1 MDETRA
7 AFEQWWAGRVASD
20 DAKAG
25 AWAAWL
31 YLTGNDTLAHQQR
44 APLLRWNP
52 NTSRMEPYN
61 AMDDLGMKK

>member
-1 MDETRA
+1 METYMDDTRL

-31 YLTGNDTLAHQQR
+31 YLTGNETLYRQR
-44 APLLRWNP
+44 GPIEA
-52 NTSRMEPYN
+52 N
-61 AMDDLGMKK
+61 AWLTVVYHCRAS